1 MTAELISQTIPAPE
15 QSTSPRIGTPPQN
28 RPERG
33 PARSAGFVLLKMEQ
47 SVNVSLHFLFL

>member
-33 PARSAGFVLLKMEQ
+33 PARSAGFVLLKTEQ
-47 SVNVSLHFLFL
+47 SVNVSSKQ